1 VPAGH
6 AGSRPFRAFL
16 GPEGARPGV
25 RGKLVLLALLIV
37 VVVSFGFTFLQL
49 RLTRGW
55 VEEDLRERAVLFARE
70 IAATIGDRREF
81 ESGPLLRQQ
90 IQRITEVRRSVLQ
103 LDILRFEPHGTSVV
117 ASSHPERRL
126 AFTQADGEQTRRGRV
141 VSRLVTRPDD
151 RFWEVLAPITL
162 EGAVAGGVAVTF
174 SLERADLLSARIG
187 AWSLALTAVS
197 VVVMG
202 VLMSLAV
209 GWVVNRPIRRFMD
222 AIGRVRRGDSIA
234 VVEVVA
240 GDEFGVLAHHFNEMM
255 ARIHDFNDE
264 LQTRVKEATLE
275 LEGRYQEVE
284 RLREL
289 LFAMQRDLG
298 RAERLALSGR
308 IMAEVAHEVGTPL
321 HSVAGHLE
329 LLRQDLPPALL
340 SESVARRL
348 DIIEGQL
355 ARVTEIIAQL
365 LDLTRRVPRE
375 PAPVD
380 LNRLVR
386 DTAELVRPGIAR
398 AGLTLHVSCAAGVPA
413 VLGDGRQLQQV
424 VLNLLTNAMDATAPG
439 GSVRVVTRP
448 HDEAPAVELEVTDT
462 GRGIPADQQRRIF
475 EPFYSTKG
483 PGRGTGLGLFISAQ
497 IVREHRGRIEVQSQE
512 DRGATF
518 RVRLPAVETP

>member
-1 VPAGH
+1 MKEG
-6 AGSRPFRAFL
+6 RPR
-16 GPEGARPGV
+16 GARLNV
-25 RGKLVLLALLIV
+25 RGKLVLGTLLIV

-81 ESGPLLRQQ
+81 DNGPLLRQQ
-90 IQRITEVRRSVLQ
+90 IQRIMQVRRSVLQ
-103 LDILRFEPHGTSVV
+103 LDILRFEPAASVVV

-126 AFTQADGEQTRRGRV
+126 PFTHADAGQTRKGRV
-141 VSRLVTRPDD
+141 VSRLVTRPDE

-162 EGAVAGGVAVTF
+162 EGEVAGGVAATF
-174 SLERADLLSARIG
+174 SLERADVLSARIRV
-187 AWSLALTAVS
+187 WSLALTAAS
-197 VVVMG
+197 VLLMG
-202 VLMSLAV
+202 ALMSVAV
-209 GWVVNRPIRRFMD
+209 GWVVNRPIQRFMD
-222 AIGRVRRGDSIA
+222 AIQRVRRGDSIA
-234 VVEVVA
+234 AVDVVA
-240 GDEFGVLAHHFNEMM
+240 ADEFGVLARHFNEMM
-255 ARIHDFNDE
+255 ARIHDFSDE
-264 LQTRVKEATLE
+264 LQTRVKEATHE

-340 SESVARRL
+340 SETVTRRL
-348 DIIEGQL
+348 GIIEGQL

-365 LDLTRRVPRE
+365 LDLTRRVPGE

-398 AGLTLHVSCAAGVPA
+398 AGLTLDVACDAGVPP

-424 VLNLLTNAMDATAPG
+424 VLNLLTNAMDATSAG
-439 GSVRVVTRP
+439 GRIRVVTRA
-448 HDEAPAVELEVTDT
+448 HAEAPPVELEVSDT
-462 GRGIPADQQRRIF
+462 GRGIPADQHRQIF

-497 IVREHRGRIEVQSQE
+497 IVREHRGRIDVESRE
-512 DRGATF
+512 GRGTTF
-518 RVRLPAVETP
+518 RVRLPAAEAA